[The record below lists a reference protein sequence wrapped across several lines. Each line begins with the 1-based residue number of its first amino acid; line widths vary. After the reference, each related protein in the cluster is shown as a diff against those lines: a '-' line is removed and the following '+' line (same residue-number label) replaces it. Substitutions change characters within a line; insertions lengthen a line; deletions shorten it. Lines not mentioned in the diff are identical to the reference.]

1 MKKNT
6 AFSMVE
12 LSVVLIVIGIL
23 ASGIIS
29 ASSLIKTSKL
39 TTARSLTA
47 KSTVPSI
54 DGLVAWYETS
64 AIDSLK
70 TSESYNNAQISTW
83 YDISPSSITLKKNT
97 LTKTASSA
105 LTYTNKGI
113 NDFASLKFSGTGT
126 NSSNDTNGK
135 IALSSFY
142 QGASARNT
150 IFIVCRPS
158 ILSSSYSNIF
168 IDSGNVSNISATGIA
183 AANSVYFNLGSTSN
197 TSTGANPAGFEL
209 EKNYILAIYFNG
221 SSSKAFVNNTKNMA
235 GGATTNPGTNFLT
248 GLTIGSDRNGG
259 YSFNGLISEVI
270 IYNRPLQN
278 KERTDVFKYLSNK
291 YKIPVLGF

>member
-12 LSVVLIVIGIL
+12 LSLVLIVIGVL
-23 ASGIIS
+23 AAGVIS
-29 ASSLIKTSKL
+29 ATSLIKTSRL

-54 DGLVAWYETS
+54 EGLVAWYETS

-70 TSESYNNAQISTW
+70 TSENYNNAQISTW
-83 YDISPSSITLKKNT
+83 YDISPASITLKKNT

-105 LTYTNKGI
+105 VTYTDKGI
-113 NDFASLKFSGTGT
+113 NNFASLKFSGTGT
-126 NSSNDTNGK
+126 SSSNDASGK
-135 IALSSFY
+135 ISLSSFY

-158 ILSSSYSNIF
+158 ALPSGYSRIF
-168 IDSGNVSNISATGIA
+168 IDSGDSSVTSATGIA
-183 AANSVYFNLGSTSN
+183 ATNSVYFNLGSVSN
-197 TSTGANPAGFEL
+197 TATGANPASFAL
-209 EKNYILAIYFNG
+209 EQNYILAIYFNG
-221 SSSKAFVNNTKNMA
+221 SSSKAYVNNTKNMA
-235 GGATTNPGTNFLT
+235 GDATTSPGTNFLT
-248 GLTIGSDRNGG
+248 GLTIGSDHSGG

-278 KERTDVFKYLSNK
+278 NERTDIFKYLSNK
-291 YKIPVLGF
+291 YKIPVSGF